1 VDEIALDGGVSL
13 NTVRTHV
20 RGVLAKTGCGRQV
33 DVVALLTG
41 IAASG
46 AAGRN

>member
-1 VDEIALDGGVSL
+1 
-13 NTVRTHV
+13 V